1 MKSLRMKHAPAFKA
15 KVALEALKE
24 EKSSAELASQYQI
37 HPGQIR
43 NWKAVAANGIA
54 ELFNGKSQ
62 QADRDKDNLIEEL
75 YRQIG
80 QLKVELDWLK
90 KMWI

>member
-1 MKSLRMKHAPAFKA
+1 LRTNHSPTFKA
-15 KVALEALKE
+15 KVALEAIKE
-24 EKSSAELASQYQI
+24 EKSSSELASEYQV

-43 NWKAVAANGIA
+43 NWKTVAINGIT
-54 ELFNGKSQ
+54 EVFTGKRQ
-62 QADRDKDNLIEEL
+62 KVDKDNKELIEEL

-90 KMWI
+90 KKIWY

>member
-1 MKSLRMKHAPAFKA
+1 MRINHSPTFKA
-15 KVALEALKE
+15 KVALEAIKE
-24 EKSSAELASQYQI
+24 ERSSAELASEYQV

-43 NWKAVAANGIA
+43 NWKAVAINGIT
-54 ELFNGKSQ
+54 ELFIGKRQ
-62 QADRDKDNLIEEL
+62 KVDKDNKELIEEL

-90 KMWI
+90 KKSGINF